1 MTSITKSLP
10 VCLDQVLQFDVY
22 KSALQ
27 QTLSLESTNAEF
39 LKTREGINMWLNRLE
54 TFATFKHWCKRIANE
69 MWRLIDD
76 SPITYLHWLTH
87 VANNDNVI
95 SHLQSILTDIQRA
108 SEEEDMDF
116 EELMSAING
125 LTLN

>member
-27 QTLSLESTNAEF
+27 QTLSLEPSDAEF
-39 LKTREGINMWLNRLE
+39 LKTREEINMWLNRLE
-54 TFATFKHWCKRIANE
+54 TFGTFKHWCKRIANE

-87 VANNDNVI
+87 VANNENVI
-95 SHLQSILTDIQRA
+95 SHLQSILTDIRRA

>member
-22 KSALQ
+22 KSALH
-27 QTLSLESTNAEF
+27 QTLSLEPTNAEF

-54 TFATFKHWCKRIANE
+54 MFGTFKHWCKRIANE

-87 VANNDNVI
+87 VAHNANVI
-95 SHLQSILTDIQRA
+95 SHLQSILTDIRRA
-108 SEEEDMDF
+108 SEEEDMDY
-116 EELMSAING
+116 ENLMSEINR
-125 LTLN
+125 LILN

>member
-27 QTLSLESTNAEF
+27 QTLSLEPTNTEF

-54 TFATFKHWCKRIANE
+54 TFATFKQWCKRISNE

-87 VANNDNVI
+87 MANNENVI

-116 EELMSAING
+116 EELISAINEM
-125 LTLN
+125 TLN

>member
-1 MTSITKSLP
+1 MEIITKSLP

-22 KSALQ
+22 KSALHQ
-27 QTLSLESTNAEF
+27 ILSLEPTDAEF

-54 TFATFKHWCKRIANE
+54 TFATFRYWCKKIANE

-87 VANNDNVI
+87 VANNANVI
-95 SHLQSILTDIQRA
+95 SHLQSILAEIRRA
-108 SEEEDMDF
+108 SEEEDMDY
-116 EELMSAING
+116 ENLMSEINR

>member
-1 MTSITKSLP
+1 MNSITKSLP
-10 VCLDQVLQFDVY
+10 VCLDQILQFDVY
-22 KSALQ
+22 KCALQ
-27 QTLSLESTNAEF
+27 QTLSLEPTEAEF

-54 TFATFKHWCKRIANE
+54 TFGTFKYWCRKIANE

-87 VANNDNVI
+87 VANNDGVI
-95 SHLQSILTDIQRA
+95 SHLESILTDIRRDC
-108 SEEEDMDF
+108 EEEDMEYED
-116 EELMSAING
+116 LISAIDK

>member
-1 MTSITKSLP
+1 
-10 VCLDQVLQFDVY
+10 
-22 KSALQ
+22 
-27 QTLSLESTNAEF
+27 
-39 LKTREGINMWLNRLE
+39 
-54 TFATFKHWCKRIANE
+54 

-116 EELMSAING
+116 EELISAING

>member
-27 QTLSLESTNAEF
+27 QTLSLEPTNAKF

-54 TFATFKHWCKRIANE
+54 TFGPSNIGAKESQTKCG
-69 MWRLIDD
+69 D
-76 SPITYLHWLTH
+76 SSMT
-87 VANNDNVI
+87 A
-95 SHLQSILTDIQRA
+95 Q
-108 SEEEDMDF
+108 
-116 EELMSAING
+116 
-125 LTLN
+125 